1 LAEHTQPPLQPWLP
15 GDEDE
20 VAFGT
25 GRPRAKPPVEAANRA
40 SRSAWWD
47 RLRNVASDVL
57 ASGSLSNRLVT
68 ASAAVEA
75 PVVTGRRIV
84 VVGAV
89 DRAGTSMVAALLA
102 VLLSSKR
109 REATLALDFSPGS
122 QGLQRYTGARNA
134 PALPSEAATLNGHP
148 ARTLAGLLAPGA
160 AVGNHLFVLGL
171 PTSPGAGGSFDS
183 GSWPALSSLFS
194 RFAAATVVDAG
205 SPPNSSLTQ
214 ALLGTAHAAV
224 VVAPD
229 DEIGEEHAIATR
241 ELLSR
246 QFPELP
252 LLTVWTGTS
261 GLGEAGGELGLPH
274 DGHLAEGGKIRPGRL
289 GARTRIAAME
299 IAGAVLT
306 AANGK

>member
-1 LAEHTQPPLQPWLP
+1 MAEHTGPPIQPWLP

-20 VAFGT
+20 AAFGT
-25 GRPRAKPPVEAANRA
+25 RRPRAKPHVEPARLPAHAR
-40 SRSAWWD
+40 WWD
-47 RLRNVASDVL
+47 HLRNIASDVL
-57 ASGSLSNRLVT
+57 ASGSLSNRLIT

-84 VVGAV
+84 VSGAV
-89 DRAGTSMVAALLA
+89 DGAGTSTVASLLA
-102 VLLSSKR
+102 VLLSGQR
-109 REATLALDFSPGS
+109 REAILAVDLSPAS
-122 QGLQRYTGARNA
+122 SGLRRYAGAGNA
-134 PALPSEAATLNGHP
+134 PALPSEARELAGHP
-148 ARTLAGLLAPGA
+148 ARTLAGLLEPGA
-160 AVGNHLFVLGL
+160 SVGDYLFVLG
-171 PTSPGAGGSFDS
+171 PQAGPGTGGSFEP

-194 RFAAATVVDAG
+194 RFAAVTVVDAG
-205 SPPNSSLTQ
+205 SPPHSSPTQ

-229 DEIGEEHAIATR
+229 DEMGEEHALAAR
-241 ELLSR
+241 QLLSR

-274 DGHLAEGGKIRPGRL
+274 DGHLSEGGKIQPGLL
-289 GARTRIAAME
+289 GTRTRIAAME